1 MWPPNWLMGPPSY
14 PDLGKNARDVFGKG
28 YHFGLLKLDLKTK
41 TKSNVEFSSGG
52 VSNQDS
58 GKVFGSL
65 ETKYRVKEYGK
76 RSDFSLGAMS
86 GTAPDLSIAILI
98 MSDFTRYKPCH
109 VSKAIIAK
117 WNNILDQQVK
127 YLKKLE
133 DGKGTDL
140 RQNQLRNIYSGQ
152 LGFLQKNTNR
162 KETTSSMYEREGLT
176 FSEKWNTDNT
186 LATEIAIQDQIAQGL
201 KLSFDTTFA
210 PQTGSKTGRIK
221 SAFQNDSVALNCDI
235 DLNLSGPIVQASAV
249 LGYNGWLA
257 GYQSK
262 FDSQRSKIT
271 QNNVALGYS
280 TGDFILHTNVNDGQ
294 EFGGSIY
301 QRVSPKL
308 ETGIQL
314 AWTAGSNDTRF
325 GIGAKY
331 DLDKDAAVRAK
342 VNNASQI
349 GLGYQQKLREGIT
362 LTLSAL
368 IDGKNFNQGGHKI
381 GVALELEA

>member
-1 MWPPNWLMGPPSY
+1 MGPPSY

-65 ETKYRVKEYGK
+65 ETKYRVKEYG
-76 RSDFSLGAMS
+76 
-86 GTAPDLSIAILI
+86 
-98 MSDFTRYKPCH
+98 
-109 VSKAIIAK
+109 
-117 WNNILDQQVK
+117 
-127 YLKKLE
+127 
-133 DGKGTDL
+133 
-140 RQNQLRNIYSGQ
+140 
-152 LGFLQKNTNR
+152 
-162 KETTSSMYEREGLT
+162 LT

-210 PQTGSKTGRIK
+210 PQTGKQTGGSGSQIGAIGSHDTSIPTRFVFPILPPPYGGVDFTSHQATYPSALNSDHISDIQLSKTGRIK
-221 SAFQNDSVALNCDI
+221 SAFQNESVALNCDV

-249 LGYNGWLA
+249 LGYNVNWVHFLA
-257 GYQSK
+257 NAPVVL
-262 FDSQRSKIT
+262 SQTT
-271 QNNVALGYS
+271 QDGEIEVRISVG
-280 TGDFILHTNVNDGQ
+280 NDGQ

-342 VNNASQI
+342 VNNVSQI

>member
-1 MWPPNWLMGPPSY
+1 MDLRINVSKPKMVLLYDLVHPLNIGISPVIRRLNHLLFILIWL
-14 PDLGKNARDVFGKG
+14 
-28 YHFGLLKLDLKTK
+28 
-41 TKSNVEFSSGG
+41 
-52 VSNQDS
+52 
-58 GKVFGSL
+58 SL
-65 ETKYRVKEYGK
+65 EQPRHFHSHKVC
-76 RSDFSLGAMS
+76 FNVMS
-86 GTAPDLSIAILI
+86 APYFHHLTV
-98 MSDFTRYKPCH
+98 DFTSHRATYPSALNSDH
-109 VSKAIIAK
+109 ISDI
-117 WNNILDQQVK
+117 
-127 YLKKLE
+127 
-133 DGKGTDL
+133 
-140 RQNQLRNIYSGQ
+140 QL
-152 LGFLQKNTNR
+152 
-162 KETTSSMYEREGLT
+162 M
-176 FSEKWNTDNT
+176 
-186 LATEIAIQDQIAQGL
+186 
-201 KLSFDTTFA
+201 
-210 PQTGSKTGRIK
+210 SKTGRIK
-221 SAFQNDSVALNCDI
+221 SAFQNESVALNCDV

-342 VNNASQI
+342 VNNVSQI

>member
-1 MWPPNWLMGPPSY
+1 MGPPSY

-65 ETKYRVKEYGK
+65 ETKYRVKEYG
-76 RSDFSLGAMS
+76 
-86 GTAPDLSIAILI
+86 
-98 MSDFTRYKPCH
+98 
-109 VSKAIIAK
+109 
-117 WNNILDQQVK
+117 
-127 YLKKLE
+127 
-133 DGKGTDL
+133 
-140 RQNQLRNIYSGQ
+140 
-152 LGFLQKNTNR
+152 
-162 KETTSSMYEREGLT
+162 LT

-221 SAFQNDSVALNCDI
+221 SAFQNESVALNCDV